1 MNNGSKVMKTLIKE
15 KQEKDMKAGIDALV
29 RLQKVETEAE
39 NNQSKLSSVSHRV
52 ESLDAKI
59 KEFDLTLNS
68 EEALLDELKKKYHSC
83 ESNGQVIESGIR
95 KIKEKLRSVKTNKEY
110 QALLKEEEQLKAKAS
125 QIDDEMLE
133 YLERIEKVEESLATR
148 KKEFSQLCVQ
158 VSRDKELIAQEAE
171 QLKKKLVQLDAEWK
185 NISKQVDSELL
196 EKFNRVKLQVHG
208 AAIVPVRNAV
218 CYGCHMNIPPQM
230 YNELQRG
237 DDLKFCPHCQR
248 IIYWENS

>member
-1 MNNGSKVMKTLIKE
+1 MNNGPKVMKTPIKE
-15 KQEKDMKAGIDALV
+15 KQEKNMKAGIDALV

-39 NNQSKLSSVSHRV
+39 NNQSKLSSVSYRI
-52 ESLDAKI
+52 ESLDARI

-83 ESNGQVIESGIR
+83 ESNGQANESGIR
-95 KIKEKLRSVKTNKEY
+95 KVKEKLRSVKTNKEY

-125 QIDDEMLE
+125 RIDDEMLE
-133 YLERIEKVEESLATR
+133 YLERIEKVEESLAAR
-148 KKEFSQLCVQ
+148 KKEYSQLCAQ
-158 VSRDKELIAQEAE
+158 VGRDKELIAQEAD

-196 EKFNRVKLQVHG
+196 EKFNRVKLQVRG

>member
-1 MNNGSKVMKTLIKE
+1 MKS
-15 KQEKDMKAGIDALV
+15 GIDSLV

-39 NNQSKLSSVSHRV
+39 TIHSKLSNVSFRIDT
-52 ESLDAKI
+52 LDAKL
-59 KEFDLTLNS
+59 KEFDRTLTS
-68 EEALLDELKKKYHSC
+68 EDALLDELKRKYHSC
-83 ESNGQVIESGIR
+83 ESNGQTNESGIK

-110 QALLKEEEQLKAKAS
+110 QALLKEEEQLKAKGS

-133 YLERIEKVEESLATR
+133 CLECMEKVEEALVKR
-148 KKEFSQLCVQ
+148 KKEYAQLLEEIG
-158 VSRDKELIAQEAE
+158 REKKLIAQEAE
-171 QLKKKLVQLDAEWK
+171 EIKKKLVHLDSERK
-185 NISKQVDSELL
+185 NISERIDSELL
-196 EKFNRVKLQVHG
+196 EKFNRVKMQVRG
-208 AAIVPVRNAV
+208 MAIAPVRNAV